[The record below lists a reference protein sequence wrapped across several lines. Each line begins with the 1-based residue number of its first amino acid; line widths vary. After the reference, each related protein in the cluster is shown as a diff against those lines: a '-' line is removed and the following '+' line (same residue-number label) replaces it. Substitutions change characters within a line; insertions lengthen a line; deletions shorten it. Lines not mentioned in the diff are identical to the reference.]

1 MSINNNLNETR
12 NHLVKEIGLLSFD
25 EFNSRPNHNNWSIA
39 QVCHHLFLT
48 EKASTKAIAFGLTT
62 SNRTMTERK
71 NVHLLVDRTKKL
83 AAPKIVE
90 PGVEPFEVQQIID
103 LLNDSRTKLRT
114 LLDTVNDKEILAER
128 SVEHPALGDLSL
140 DQWVDMLYLH
150 EQRHIE
156 QIKEIKSMLDGK
168 E

>member
-1 MSINNNLNETR
+1 MHINNNMNETR
-12 NHLVKEIGLLSFD
+12 NRLVKEIELLSFD
-25 EFNSRPNHNNWSIA
+25 EFNSRPNRNSWSIA

-48 EKASTKAIAFGLTT
+48 EKGSTKAIAFGL
-62 SNRTMTERK
+62 SKDNRTKTERK
-71 NVHLLVDRTKKL
+71 NVHLLLDRTKKV

-90 PGVEPFEVQQIID
+90 PSVEPFEVQQIID
-103 LLNDSRTKLRT
+103 FLNDSRTKFGN
-114 LLDTVNDKEILAER
+114 LLETVNDKEILAER
-128 SVEHPALGDLSL
+128 SVEHPVFGELSL
-140 DQWVDMLYLH
+140 DQWLDMLYLH